1 MLLPKSRAFTPNH
14 SKGPSRRP
22 IIIRLY
28 CAPAVAIF
36 SLMIPVSVARA
47 QQPVPAVLDAMTS
60 ELHRAFTSLGKI
72 PVAPSLASAAAD
84 TKGGIETDTSHP
96 SSADKPLP
104 PYFLSYTV
112 RDTSFVSIRALYG
125 ALAESSAGR
134 NRVADV
140 QVRVGDPKLDNT
152 HGTHR
157 GSAVNSQQLPLG
169 DDREAL
175 SRSLWAATNTG
186 YGAALDN
193 YLRVQ
198 TEAQVRAKEEDT
210 SPDFS
215 EQEPQTHIGAVAP
228 QVVVDRAA
236 WEQRVRELSRIFR
249 DYPDVYQNMV
259 FLTVQNETDYFA
271 SSEGSQIVTPHLQAR
286 IVAVAVTRA
295 DDGMDLFREQTFEA
309 PTADGLPTQALLES
323 AMRELGK
330 SLEALRKAPVTEP
343 FDGPAILSGRAAAVF
358 FHEVLGHRLE
368 GQRQRGDEEGQTFTK
383 DVGKP
388 ILPDF
393 LSVADDPTVSE
404 FGSTWLSGS
413 YQYDDEGQKAER
425 VDLIQDGMLKTFL
438 MSRLP
443 IASFG
448 ASNGHGRAEE
458 GHVPTGRQGNLIVT
472 STKTVPDSELRKE
485 LIDEA
490 KKQGKPYGLYFE
502 DISSGF
508 AVTQRSSPQ
517 AFQVIPLVVWR
528 VYVDGRPDELVRGV
542 SIVGTPLAAMKSIIA
557 TGDKSEVFN
566 GECGAESGTI
576 PVSAVAPA
584 MLLSG
589 IETQRQP
596 QGIARPPILP
606 IPGAEEQGTGIREQ
620 GSENGAGQQKR
631 RGLNESVSACSPQLF
646 SLPLSV
652 ASKSFAPQNPPA
664 LTPKK
669 IPSSKRCSLSSTAA

>member
-1 MLLPKSRAFTPNH
+1 
-14 SKGPSRRP
+14 
-22 IIIRLY
+22 
-28 CAPAVAIF
+28 
-36 SLMIPVSVARA
+36 
-47 QQPVPAVLDAMTS
+47 MTT
-60 ELHRAFTSLGKI
+60 EMHRAFTSLGKSSI
-72 PVAPSLASAAAD
+72 ATSPASSPAPSAVPVSDAVSA
-84 TKGGIETDTSHP
+84 P
-96 SSADKPLP
+96 SADKPLP

-134 NRVADV
+134 TRSADV

-157 GSAVNSQQLPLG
+157 GSAVNSLQLPLG

-175 SRSLWAATNTG
+175 ARSLWLATNTG
-186 YGAALDN
+186 YGNALDN

-198 TEAQVRAKEEDT
+198 TEAEVRAKEEDT

-215 EQEPQTHIGAVAP
+215 QQVPQKHIGAVAP
-228 QVVVDRAA
+228 SIVIDRAP
-236 WEQRVRELSRIFR
+236 WEERVRELSRIFR
-249 DYPDVYQNMV
+249 DYPDVYENMV

-271 SSEGSQIVTPHLQAR
+271 SSEGSQIVVPHLQAR

-309 PTADGLPTQALLES
+309 ETVDGLPTQAVLAS
-323 AMRELGK
+323 AMRDLGK

-393 LSVADDPTVSE
+393 LSVADDPTVNT
-404 FGSTWLSGS
+404 FGSTWLSGG

-425 VDLIQDGMLKTFL
+425 VDLIQDGVLRTFL

-443 IASFG
+443 IASFS
-448 ASNGHGRAEE
+448 ASNGHGRAES

-472 STKTVPDSELRKE
+472 STKSVPDSELRQR

-584 MLLSG
+584 MLLST

-596 QGIARPPILP
+596 QGTARPPILP
-606 IPGAEEQGTGIREQ
+606 IPGAETQAPETE
-620 GSENGAGQQKR
+620 GAH
-631 RGLNESVSACSPQLF
+631 
-646 SLPLSV
+646 
-652 ASKSFAPQNPPA
+652 
-664 LTPKK
+664 
-669 IPSSKRCSLSSTAA
+669 